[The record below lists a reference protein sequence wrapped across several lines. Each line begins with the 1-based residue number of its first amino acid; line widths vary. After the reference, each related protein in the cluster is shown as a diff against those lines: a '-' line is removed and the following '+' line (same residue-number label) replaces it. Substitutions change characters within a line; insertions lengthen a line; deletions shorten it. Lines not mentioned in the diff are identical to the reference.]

1 MGKHARSADEHS
13 VVLSKGN
20 LAGSRRRQA
29 RLAAQE
35 RAAASPIVSSVRES
49 ATEVLDVPE
58 VSIAVA
64 RSLTLGEAERT
75 AQGRRGRSTGAHLA
89 APQSNR
95 THFMRALTASA
106 VVVTAGTFSSSLIV
120 GTSYADTTPTP
131 SLVKAANAS
140 ATTPE
145 ALKGS
150 ATATQKAA
158 ANSAAAAMEANPGQC
173 VPKTATTMRA
183 AFVSTNQKIVFPLAR
198 YTLTS
203 RFGIRSDPMTG
214 VSSFHAGDDFAAPLG
229 TPIHA
234 IADGVVTHAG
244 AGIEG
249 RSNNL
254 IIIEHT
260 INGKTYESWYVHMYD
275 NGVLVKE
282 GQEVKA
288 GDVIGL
294 VGSNGKST
302 GPHLH
307 LEIHDMTNASAPQD
321 GTKAV
326 LKDVPYAFLKKLG
339 AVNPE
344 ADC

>member
-1 MGKHARSADEHS
+1 MGKHARSAAERS
-13 VVLSKGN
+13 AALSTSA
-20 LAGSRRRQA
+20 LEGSKRRQA
-29 RLAAQE
+29 RLTSAKHAATPQPE
-35 RAAASPIVSSVRES
+35 LTASLHES
-49 ATEVLDVPE
+49 ATEVLEVPE
-58 VSIAVA
+58 VSIALA
-64 RSLTLGEAERT
+64 RSLTL
-75 AQGRRGRSTGAHLA
+75 AQAQRGPKKRGVGAHQA
-89 APQSNR
+89 ISQANR
-95 THFMRALTASA
+95 THFLRALTASA

-120 GTSYADTTPTP
+120 GTSYANSTPTP
-131 SLVKAANAS
+131 SLVKAATTTT
-140 ATTPE
+140 TTPG
-145 ALKGS
+145 ALQGS

-158 ANSAAAAMEANPGQC
+158 ANSAAEVMDSNPGQC
-173 VPKTATTMRA
+173 VPKTSTSMRA
-183 AFVSTNQKIVFPLAR
+183 AFVSTEQKIVFPLAN

-203 RFGIRSDPMTG
+203 RFGPRRDPVTR
-214 VSSFHAGDDFAAPLG
+214 VLSFHAGDDFAAPVG

-234 IADGVVTHAG
+234 IADGVVTYAG
-244 AGIEG
+244 RGIEG

-275 NGVLVKE
+275 SGVLAKE
-282 GQEVKA
+282 GQQVKA

-307 LEIHDMTNASAPQD
+307 LEIHDMSEASGPKD
-321 GTKAV
+321 GSPAV
-326 LKDVPYAFLKKLG
+326 LKDVPYDFLTKLG